1 VLDGDLP
8 QPLTSELADR
18 VRTLLTTET
27 PEARP
32 VPEVRLGTIG
42 REAAAL
48 GAAILPLHLNFSPSR
63 DVLLGH

>member
-48 GAAILPLHLNFSPSR
+48 GAAILPLRFNFSPSSGI
-63 DVLLGH
+63 LMGH